1 MTRTDY
7 QAHLINEYQKYI
19 QKSIKDHENEEVK
32 FIKRDL
38 ANSLIKAFEKGVMKG
53 ILFESV
59 NDFNFFMQQVDGTDE
74 ELKLIKSEPEK
85 KEFKIPEKIQI
96 DDKTIE
102 DVLNRIF
109 GWNG

>member
-19 QKSIKDHENEEVK
+19 QKSIKDHETEEVK
-32 FIKRDL
+32 FIKSDL

-85 KEFKIPEKIQI
+85 RNLKFLKRFK
-96 DDKTIE
+96 
-102 DVLNRIF
+102 
-109 GWNG
+109 